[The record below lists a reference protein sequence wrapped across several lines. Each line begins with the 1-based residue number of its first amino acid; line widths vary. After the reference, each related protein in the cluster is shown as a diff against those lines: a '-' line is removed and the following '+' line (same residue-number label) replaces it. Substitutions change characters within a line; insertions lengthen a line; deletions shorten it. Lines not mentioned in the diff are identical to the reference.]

1 MISSNEYFNSNVK
14 SLGYTTTEGSSTLG
28 VMNAGEYEFATS
40 KHETMRVIEG
50 QMIVKLPEA
59 TEWATFNAGEAYE
72 IDADKKF
79 QVKVSSQ
86 TSYLCTYK

>member
-1 MISSNEYFNSNVK
+1 MISSNEYFDSNVK
-14 SLGYTTTEGSSTLG
+14 SLGYTTAEGSSTLG
-28 VMNAGEYEFATS
+28 VMNPGEYEFATS

-50 QMIVKLPEA
+50 QMVVKLPEA
-59 TEWATFNAGEAYE
+59 SDWATFNAGEAYE
-72 IDADKKF
+72 IDANKKF